1 MNYQTLSSVVMRV
14 FTVGAFALIALAVAE
29 LMANMSGYTL
39 LHQAH
44 SPGRLIDL
52 GAALAVIVITLLLRQ
67 IRDEFRKKQ
76 A

>member
-1 MNYQTLSSVVMRV
+1 MNYQTLASVVMRV
-14 FTVGAFALIALAVAE
+14 FTFGAFAMIALAVAE
-29 LMANMSGYTL
+29 LTANTFGYTL

-52 GAALAVIVITLLLRQ
+52 AAALAVIVIALLLRQ
-67 IRDEFRKKQ
+67 IRDELRKRQ